1 MNIVLATRN
10 RKKVEEIRKIFAS
23 MKIEPR
29 FYSLDDFPECTEA
42 EEDGVTFEENAVKKA
57 VQIFKCTKMTAI
69 ADDSGL
75 EVDAL
80 KGAPGVYSARYA
92 GEPSDDFANSR
103 KLLDE
108 IKDISDE
115 GRGARFVCC
124 IALAEPDGVKTFIGY
139 VKGRIGR
146 EMRGRN
152 GFGYDPLFFPEGH
165 DRTFAEMDDTE
176 KNAMSHR
183 GEALR
188 ELREYMVR
196 QAHHDSCHPELV
208 EGKIPDKPE

>member
-1 MNIVLATRN
+1 MDIVLATSN
-10 RKKVEEIRKIFAS
+10 RKKLEEIRKIFGS
-23 MKIEPR
+23 MKIELH
-29 FYSLDDFPECTEA
+29 FYTLDDFPECKEA

-57 VQIFKCTKMTAI
+57 LQIFECTKMTAI

-92 GEPSDDFANSR
+92 GEPSNDSANNR

-108 IKDISDE
+108 LKDVPHNR
-115 GRGARFVCC
+115 RGARFVCC
-124 IALAEPDGVKTFIGY
+124 IAMASANGVRTFMGY
-139 VKGRIGR
+139 VNGSIGM
-146 EMRGRN
+146 ELRGDN

-165 DRTFAEMDDTE
+165 DRTFAEMNDAE

-183 GEALR
+183 AMALR
-188 ELREYMVR
+188 KLREYI
-196 QAHHDSCHPELV
+196 
-208 EGKIPDKPE
+208 GKSVTPACRE

>member
-1 MNIVLATRN
+1 MDIVLATSN
-10 RKKVEEIRKIFAS
+10 RKKIWEIKKIFDS
-23 MKIEPR
+23 MGIEPR
-29 FYSLDDFPECTEA
+29 FYTLDDFPECREA

-57 VQIFKCTKMTAI
+57 LQIFRCTKMTAI

-108 IKDISDE
+108 IKDIPDE

-124 IALAEPDGVKTFIGY
+124 IALAEHDGVKTFMGY
-139 VKGRIGR
+139 VNGRIGR

-183 GEALR
+183 AEALR
-188 ELREYMVR
+188 ELREYL
-196 QAHHDSCHPELV
+196 S
-208 EGKIPDKPE
+208 GKVLNT